1 MYNLRDMR
9 RAVAKI
15 KPASGF
21 SRLVHWILV
30 AILPV
35 LVLVMVTWHI
45 LPLAYGFVLLS
56 KWRMFAIRPR
66 HWPASIRVNAVDI
79 IAGLSF
85 VVFMAQAPTNAWR
98 LVWVLAFE
106 IWLIIIKPRSKI
118 FWTTLQ
124 AGLAQFMGLSA
135 LYLLWGGSSLALL
148 VVASW
153 LICYLSARHFFSSF
167 DEPLGSMLSH
177 IWGYVAVAL
186 TWLLG
191 HWLLYYGFLAQP
203 VLLLSILS
211 YGLAALYY
219 LENNDRLSSLVRREI
234 ILIMSLVIIVVILF
248 SSWGDKAV

>member
-1 MYNLRDMR
+1 MR

-21 SRLVHWILV
+21 SKSVHWTLV

-35 LVLVMVTWHI
+35 AVLVLVRWSI
-45 LPLAYGFVLLS
+45 LPLAYGLVLLS

-66 HWPASIRVNAVDI
+66 HWPAAIRANSIDI
-79 IAGLSF
+79 IAGMSF
-85 VVFMAQAPTNAWR
+85 VVFMAQSPSNAWQ
-98 LVWVLAFE
+98 LVWLLCYEA
-106 IWLIIIKPRSKI
+106 WLLIIKPRSKT

-124 AGLAQFMGLSA
+124 AGMAQFAGLSA
-135 LYLLWGGSSLALL
+135 LYLLWGRSSLVLL

-153 LICYLSARHFFSSF
+153 LICYLTARHFFSSF

-177 IWGYVAVAL
+177 IWGYIAASL
-186 TWLLG
+186 TWVLG

-219 LENNDRLSSLVRREI
+219 LESNDRLSSLIRREI
-234 ILIMSLVIIVVILF
+234 LLIMTAVIIVVILF